1 MSQPILFV
9 DIFASDLVYA
19 FPYFWNLLGKSMRL
33 TISHN
38 VENTSFLKCQLIIN
52 ERTDHLV
59 QIEKSIASCGYAD
72 IYGMTNG
79 NDCWRLTPQSIS
91 IKSAPAVD
99 TPVETLATPTL
110 ATPTLA
116 TPTLATLTFVPPTF
130 APPTFVPPTF
140 ASPTFASPTFAS
152 PTFAPPTFAPPTF
165 APPTFAKPT
174 FVWGSTSTSTAKVAE
189 VKFEVQKEKE
199 PAKVSNPWFPNEKAK
214 EPQFWKQGD
223 PWIKED
229 KEEDRGSSLYW

>member
-130 APPTFVPPTF
+130 APPTF
-140 ASPTFASPTFAS
+140 
-152 PTFAPPTFAPPTF
+152 
-165 APPTFAKPT
+165 AKPT

-229 KEEDRGSSLYW
+229 KE